1 MKFCQYIFTLYR
13 HTILLSYG
21 LLPLRNQMVSAFQR
35 APAQNQYCDV
45 EVKSRCSI
53 EGLGT
58 RKSREITTISQLRKG
73 ISRFKKKNCGSTTQY
88 IVFYLSTVQCTFFF
102 GGTVFE
108 SYVQHYWLVFNFSGQ
123 NFADSKQPVSP
134 NI

>member
-1 MKFCQYIFTLYR
+1 MKFCQYIFTSYR
-13 HTILLSYG
+13 HTVLLSYG

-73 ISRFKKKNCGSTTQY
+73 ISRFFFVVAQHSTQCSTCPQY
-88 IVFYLSTVQCTFFF
+88 SVPFSLVGLCLNHMYSTL
-102 GGTVFE
+102 
-108 SYVQHYWLVFNFSGQ
+108 YWLVFNFSGQ